1 MGKSHDLAT
10 GLSYQD
16 LTETD
21 ARYHTKTASNA
32 AFVAKAG
39 DTMTGALTV
48 GGNLTVN
55 TDADTSIEFKDGGTN
70 AAFITAA
77 TGDELYIGANGEYAI
92 RIKNDGTKD
101 VAFDNGS
108 RVTMPSQPSFYV
120 YFTAATQFAGT
131 GSTQKQANFTEYN
144 DTGSCWDQ
152 TNQRFIAPVAGKYFF
167 ALTGSYTYSS
177 GYFFPKL
184 TINGATSAVVGAFHY
199 PMQTSGYIPYTITLV
214 IALNANDY
222 IEVMRDNNYQV
233 TMYNTNFSGYLIG

>member
-77 TGDELYIGANGEYAI
+77 TGDELYIGANNEYAI

-101 VAFDNGS
+101 VSFDNGS
-108 RVTMPSQPSFYV
+108 RVTMPSQPAFNIVGTQNGYAARITAGGTTNAIPFNLARGQGTSGFNTSNGV
-120 YFTAATQFAGT
+120 YT
-131 GSTQKQANFTEYN
+131 
-144 DTGSCWDQ
+144 
-152 TNQRFIAPVAGKYFF
+152 APV
-167 ALTGSYTYSS
+167 TGTYL
-177 GYFFPKL
+177 FML
-184 TINGATSAVVGAFHY
+184 QTIIQTGANHEIYMYKNGTLYARHY
-199 PMQTSGYIPYTITLV
+199 PEGGRGASFSSIIPM
-214 IALNANDY
+214 AENDY
-222 IEVMRDNNYQV
+222 IVFGCDFDVYMQHTTSNYSSV
-233 TMYNTNFSGYLIG
+233 SIALLG